1 MPLTGQQMADR
12 EESQSK
18 RKMLRL
24 GIGCAVVFFVFA
36 LILFAYFFAK

>member
-1 MPLTGQQMADR
+1 MTMTEQQKQDHYDKLRM
-12 EESQSK
+12 

-24 GIGCAVVFFVFA
+24 GIGCTVALFVFA